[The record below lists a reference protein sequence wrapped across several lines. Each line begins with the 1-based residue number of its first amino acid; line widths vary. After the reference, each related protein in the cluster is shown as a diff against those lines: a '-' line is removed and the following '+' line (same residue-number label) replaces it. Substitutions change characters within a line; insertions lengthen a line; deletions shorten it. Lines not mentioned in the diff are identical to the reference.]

1 MGRCEPCK
9 NLKAEVGVL
18 RRCFRLRRRSW
29 TLGPASAEVWA
40 TAQDR
45 VEPRSR
51 SRAPIDAAP
60 LLKQDARTTVQ
71 AHMEKITENYP
82 VMLRQVNLVE
92 GGVTLEIVVGYDH
105 SSSGVGYFPYVARA
119 TSGISRDGI

>member
-18 RRCFRLRRRSW
+18 RRCLRLRRRSW

-45 VEPRSR
+45 IEPGSR
-51 SRAPIDAAP
+51 SRAPIDTTP
-60 LLKQDARTTVQ
+60 LPKQDARTTVQ
-71 AHMEKITENYP
+71 AHADSP
-82 VMLRQVNLVE
+82 VTRIVE
-92 GGVTLEIVVGYDH
+92 EPASVAIDCDWISSPYSDGFVHFRIGV
-105 SSSGVGYFPYVARA
+105 
-119 TSGISRDGI
+119 

>member
-51 SRAPIDAAP
+51 SRAPIDTTP
-60 LLKQDARTTVQ
+60 LPKQDARTTVQ
-71 AHMEKITENYP
+71 AHADSHNA
-82 VMLRQVNLVE
+82 R
-92 GGVTLEIVVGYDH
+92 
-105 SSSGVGYFPYVARA
+105 YV
-119 TSGISRDGI
+119 ICRDRYHKFAYIIGEMADF